1 MKIHVKFLAA
11 VSDYTG
17 VYKTEIELD
26 DEEYTFNKILGFIRE
41 KYPGLKEIEAKIPII
56 ILLNGRKPKP
66 DTRVQ
71 DGDKIAF
78 LPPTSGG

>member
-1 MKIHVKFLAA
+1 MKIYLKFLAA

-26 DEEYTFNKILGFIRE
+26 DKEYTFSEVLDFIRK

-56 ILLNGRKPKP
+56 VLLNGRKPKP
-66 DTRVQ
+66 DTQVK
-71 DGDKIAF
+71 DGDRIAF
-78 LPPTSGG
+78 LPPISGG